1 MQILSTWI
9 SLESLSIFKKKFSW
23 RQCLL
28 SPFSR
33 YCCSKAVRYYDPL
46 SGLQGATGWNS
57 FYWELLTSQ
66 SFSFSNLKYFS
77 PSQFLASSNSR
88 GYHWIL
94 KFLVA
99 TLKIKW
105 LGGKNVRLF
114 PVCVSVLRYFI
125 SDRIALHF
133 FSCTNTLLN
142 ISW

>member
-9 SLESLSIFKKKFSW
+9 SLESLPIFKKKIFVKTMFTLTVFKI
-23 RQCLL
+23 LL
-28 SPFSR
+28 FEGSSVLLPA
-33 YCCSKAVRYYDPL
+33 KWVTG
-46 SGLQGATGWNS
+46 SG
-57 FYWELLTSQ
+57 

-125 SDRIALHF
+125 SNRIALHF